1 MTVKAERTLQQVKM
15 SDDLHKTIKM
25 MAVQKNTFMNDIYDE
40 AVTALLNA
48 RKFTDLQYLAS
59 PKNGKAKSLWLAN
72 DVHQKAKAL
81 AERDQVP
88 MNRVVYTAIVHYCK
102 SEGPA

>member
-15 SDDLHKTIKM
+15 SDDLH
-25 MAVQKNTFMNDIYDE
+25 DE

-59 PKNGKAKSLWLAN
+59 PKNGKAKSLWLAD